1 MRGVTTNVTQRK
13 SVDRHRPSG
22 GDTNGHL
29 NGTASSPAALNR
41 ALTDTKRLRLLQA
54 TALLDSPPEEAFDRF
69 TRLASGIMNVPVALI
84 SLVDKDRQFFKS
96 QQGLTEPLATTR
108 ETPLTHSF
116 CKHIV
121 ATAQPL
127 IVPDAREHAVLHDNP
142 AVKESH
148 VIAYLGVPLRTPEGQ
163 TLGSL
168 CTIDS
173 KPRDWTD
180 EEVKTLQDL
189 AMWVMTEIQLRL
201 LAKHFSK
208 NYLEVRDLEL
218 QRTEMTQMLV
228 HDLRNPLNSLLIGL
242 ELLQGKMTMDKQG
255 QQYIALARL
264 SGETLLRM
272 VTDILDV
279 SKAEAGRLALDLTR
293 CLPENVVEKAYRQA
307 ELMAYS
313 AGVTITKDVAA
324 DLPPIRIDEEKLRRV
339 LVNLV
344 SNAVQHTPPTG
355 KVRICAYRYAEA
367 NQLILEVID
376 TGSGISKEHFG
387 QIFEKFGSMSNRTG
401 GRASTG
407 LGLPF
412 CKIAIEA
419 HGGHISVESEIGR
432 GTIFR
437 VTIPYEPP
445 AEVVQRKAA

>member
-1 MRGVTTNVTQRK
+1 ML
-13 SVDRHRPSG
+13 D
-22 GDTNGHL
+22 
-29 NGTASSPAALNR
+29 R

-54 TALLDSPPEEAFDRF
+54 TALLDSAPEEAFDRF
-69 TRLASGIMNVPVALI
+69 TRLASGLMKTPVSLI

-96 QQGLTEPLATTR
+96 QHGLSEPLASAR

-116 CKHIV
+116 CKHLV
-121 ATAQPL
+121 ATAKPL
-127 IVPDAREHAVLHDNP
+127 VVPDAREHPLLRNNP
-142 AVKESH
+142 AIHESQ

-168 CTIDS
+168 CTIDE
-173 KPRDWTD
+173 KPRDWTEQD
-180 EEVKTLQDL
+180 IKTLQDL
-189 AMWVMTEIQLRL
+189 ATWVMTEIQLRL
-201 LAKHFSK
+201 LARHFSK

-218 QRTEMTQMLV
+218 QRTELTQMLV

-242 ELLQGKMTMDKQG
+242 ELLQGKMTLDKQG
-255 QQYIALARL
+255 QQYVALARL
-264 SGETLLRM
+264 SGETLMRM

-279 SKAEAGRLALDLTR
+279 SKSEAGKMALDLAR
-293 CLPENVVEKAYRQA
+293 CLPENVIEKAYRQS

-313 AGVTITKDVAA
+313 AGVTISKDIAS

-339 LVNLV
+339 LVNLI

-355 KVRICAYRYAEA
+355 KVRVCSYRSVQD
-367 NQLILEVID
+367 NTLVLEVID
-376 TGSGISKEHFG
+376 SGCGISKEHFG
-387 QIFEKFGSMSNRTG
+387 QIFEKFGSLSTRTG

-419 HGGHISVESEIGR
+419 HGGRISVESEIGR

-445 AEVVQRKAA
+445 VAVEEKKAA

>member
-1 MRGVTTNVTQRK
+1 
-13 SVDRHRPSG
+13 
-22 GDTNGHL
+22 
-29 NGTASSPAALNR
+29 LNR

-69 TRLASGIMNVPVALI
+69 TRLASGLMHVPIALI

-96 QQGLTEPLATTR
+96 QHGLAEPLATVR
-108 ETPLTHSF
+108 ETPLSHSF

-121 ATAQPL
+121 ATAKPL
-127 IVPDAREHAVLHDNP
+127 VVPDAREHPLLQNNP
-142 AVKESH
+142 AIRESQ

-168 CTIDS
+168 CTIDA

-180 EEVKTLQDL
+180 DEIKTLQDL
-189 AMWVMTEIQLRL
+189 ATWVMTEIQLRL
-201 LAKHFSK
+201 LARHFSK

-218 QRTEMTQMLV
+218 QRTELTQMLV

-242 ELLQGKMTMDKQG
+242 ELLQGKMSLDKQG
-255 QQYIALARL
+255 QQYVALARL

-279 SKAEAGRLALDLTR
+279 SKAEAGRLALDLNR
-293 CLPENVVEKAYRQA
+293 CLPENVVEKAFRQS

-313 AGVTITKDVAA
+313 AGVTITKDIAA
-324 DLPPIRIDEEKLRRV
+324 DLPPIRLDEEKLRRV
-339 LVNLV
+339 LVNLI

-355 KVRICAYRYAEA
+355 QVRVCAYRHVKS
-367 NQLILEVID
+367 NSLCLEVID
-376 TGSGISKEHFG
+376 TGCGISKEHFG
-387 QIFEKFGSMSNRTG
+387 QIFEKFGCISTRTG

-445 AEVVQRKAA
+445 VKVEEKCAA